1 MPWFDL
7 AIGGGDDTKPIILKT
22 PEQALLREIMIALK
36 QTRSELSGIRQIMVA
51 RAKKDGLEVPQ
62 DAN

>member
-7 AIGGGDDTKPIILKT
+7 AIGGGDGIKPIILKT